1 MDEEEEKM
9 KKGAR
14 VLCVVRIASASRDIQ
29 LQLIIYQLT
38 IKTVSLFLYTSLQH
52 ENSPTANSIAI
63 LTCST
68 VQFHSDVSI
77 EIEWSIIKK
86 GKNEGIACLPTKG

>member
-1 MDEEEEKM
+1 M

-38 IKTVSLFLYTSLQH
+38 IKTVSLFLYTSLQQ
-52 ENSPTANSIAI
+52 EKSPRANSIAI

-68 VQFHSDVSI
+68 VQFHLDVSI